1 MKFRSLLLVIF
12 LAGSVLPLFSQDISL
27 FEGKDLKNRD
37 VETINLNEA
46 GRDKLKLGISLGYPV
61 TGLTA
66 GWNAGKSMELDLLV
80 GSWNYDSFCLG
91 GSIMFSLVD
100 LEIGTE
106 IFPLTAG
113 PFLYT
118 GVSNNYLSLGMG
130 GVARMEYTFDFRLNL
145 YLESGLGVVLQN
157 GSANMTIP
165 FSLGI
170 RYVF

>member
-1 MKFRSLLLVIF
+1 MFLVWS
-12 LAGSVLPLFSQDISL
+12 ALPLFSRDFSL
-27 FEGKDLKNRD
+27 FEGTDLKNRD

-46 GRDKLKLGISLGYPV
+46 GKGKLKLGISLGYPV

-66 GWNAGKSMELDLLV
+66 GWNVGKSMEMDLLV

-91 GSIMFSLVD
+91 GSAMFSLVD

-106 IFPLTAG
+106 IFPLSAG

-118 GVSNNYLSLGMG
+118 GVSNNYLSLGLG
-130 GVARMEYTFDFRLNL
+130 GIARMEYTFDFRLNL
-145 YLESGLGVVLQN
+145 YLESGLAVVLQN
-157 GSANMTIP
+157 SNATMAVP
-165 FSLGI
+165 FGLGI